1 MLAVS
6 RVRHRLGSLAALA
19 VTGLILTL
27 GVAPLL
33 ASGADHLDAPSL
45 GRISVDSSDNV
56 SVMKFRGPLD
66 INDVYVFKGAAPDT
80 TVLAMTVNPAIN
92 VLGPTT
98 FDKHGE
104 YALNIDWTGDAV
116 ADTQYTVKFG
126 GANKDGV
133 QHYTVKSD
141 KKKVASGF
149 TDNAKGE
156 PKTKE
161 GVSAFAGMRSD
172 PFFFDLLGFLGTVK
186 GQGTRQLNDANASD
200 FFVGLNT
207 LAIVIEVP
215 NAALGGNGQ
224 AIGVWATTS
233 TKGKNGGQAD
243 QMGRPAINT
252 VFNGTAADKEAFNVT
267 APADQPTAMSGKFT
281 TNVIN
286 VLQFFSSL
294 DTEGAYS
301 NSEAAT
307 LAGVLLPDVIT
318 YTVGDIAAGPLNGR
332 GLANDVI
339 DVELNITTG
348 GYPFA
353 GRNAT
358 GAIPTDSVSAH
369 TDYLPT
375 FPYLGLP
382 H

>member
-1 MLAVS
+1 MPTVS
-6 RVRHRLGSLAALA
+6 RIRHRFGTITALA

-45 GRISVDSSDNV
+45 GSISVDGSDNLSV
-56 SVMKFRGPLD
+56 SKLRGPLD
-66 INDVYVFKGAAPDT
+66 INDVYVFKGASADT
-80 TVLAMTVNPAIN
+80 TVLAMTVNPAVN
-92 VLGPTT
+92 LLGPPT
-98 FDKHGE
+98 FDKHAG
-104 YALNIDWTGDAV
+104 YALNVDWTGDAV

-126 GANKDGV
+126 GADKNGI

-141 KKKVASGF
+141 KKRVASGF
-149 TDNAKGE
+149 TDDAKG
-156 PKTKE
+156 KSKSRD
-161 GVSAFAGMRSD
+161 GVTAFAGLRSD

-200 FFVGLNT
+200 FFVGLNP
-207 LAIVIEVP
+207 LAIVLEVP

-233 TKGKNGGQAD
+233 GKDGGQAD

-252 VFNGTAADKEAFNVT
+252 VFNGTATDKEAFNVT
-267 APADQPTAMSGKFT
+267 APADQPTAMGGKFT

-286 VLQFFSSL
+286 VLQAFSAL
-294 DTEGAYS
+294 DSEGAYS

-318 YTVGDIAAGPLNGR
+318 YTVGDVAAGPLNGR
-332 GLANDVI
+332 GLADDVI
-339 DVELNITTG
+339 DAELNIVTG
-348 GYPFA
+348 GFA
-353 GRNAT
+353 FPGRNGT

>member
-1 MLAVS
+1 MPIVS
-6 RVRHRLGSLAALA
+6 RFRHRFGTITALA
-19 VTGLILTL
+19 VTGLVLTL

-45 GRISVDSSDNV
+45 GSISVDGSDNLSV
-56 SVMKFRGPLD
+56 SKLRGPLD
-66 INDVYVFKGAAPDT
+66 INDVYVFRGSSGNR
-80 TVLAMTVNPAIN
+80 TVLAVTVNPAVN
-92 VLGPTT
+92 LLGPTT
-98 FDKHGE
+98 FDSKGG
-104 YALNIDWTGDAV
+104 YSLNIDWTGDAV
-116 ADTQYTVKFG
+116 ADTQYTVNFG
-126 GANKDGV
+126 AADPAGV
-133 QHYTVKSD
+133 QRFIVKSD
-141 KKKVASGF
+141 KHTVAAGS
-149 TDNAKGE
+149 TDDAKGSSVSLD
-156 PKTKE
+156 
-161 GVSAFAGMRSD
+161 GVQAFAGMRSD

-215 NAALGGNGQ
+215 NSALGGNGQ

-233 TKGKNGGQAD
+233 GKDGGQAD

-252 VFNGTAADKEAFNVT
+252 VFNGTAADKEAFNTT
-267 APADQPTAMSGKFT
+267 APADQPTAMGGKFT
-281 TNVIN
+281 TNVVN
-286 VLQFFSSL
+286 VLQLFSSL
-294 DTEGAYS
+294 DSEGAYS

-318 YTVGDIAAGPLNGR
+318 YTVGDVAAGPLNGR
-332 GLANDVI
+332 GLADDVI
-339 DVELNITTG
+339 DAELNIVTG
-348 GYPFA
+348 GFA
-353 GRNAT
+353 FPGRNGT

-369 TDYLPT
+369 TDYLST

>member
-1 MLAVS
+1 MPTVS
-6 RVRHRLGSLAALA
+6 RIRHRFGTITALA

-45 GRISVDSSDNV
+45 GSISVDGSDNLSV
-56 SVMKFRGPLD
+56 SKLRGPLD
-66 INDVYVFKGAAPDT
+66 INDVYVFKGAAGNT

-92 VLGPTT
+92 LLGPTT
-98 FDKHGE
+98 FDSKGE

-149 TDNAKGE
+149 TDNANGE
-156 PKTKE
+156 PKTKD
-161 GVSAFAGMRSD
+161 GVQAFAGMRSD
-172 PFFFDLLGFLGTVK
+172 PFFFDLLGFLGSVK

-215 NAALGGNGQ
+215 NSWLGGNGQ

-233 TKGKNGGQAD
+233 TKGKDGGQAD

-252 VFNGTAADKEAFNVT
+252 VFNGTSADKEAFNTT
-267 APADQPTAMSGKFT
+267 APADQPTAMGGTFT
-281 TNVIN
+281 TNVIS
-286 VLQFFSSL
+286 VLQAFSAGDS
-294 DTEGAYS
+294 EGMYS

-318 YTVGDIAAGPLNGR
+318 YTVGSAAAGPLNGR
-332 GLANDVI
+332 GLADDVI
-339 DVELNITTG
+339 DAELNIVTG
-348 GYPFA
+348 GFPFA
-353 GRNAT
+353 GRDGT
-358 GAIPTDSVSAH
+358 GWIDTDSVSAH
-369 TDYLPT
+369 TDYLST